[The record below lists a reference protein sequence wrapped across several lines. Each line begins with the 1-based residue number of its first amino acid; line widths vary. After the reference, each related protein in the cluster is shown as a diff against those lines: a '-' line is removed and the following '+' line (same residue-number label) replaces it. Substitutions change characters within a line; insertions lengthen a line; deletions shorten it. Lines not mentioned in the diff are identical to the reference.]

1 MDKESE
7 ISSTSNMSINSE
19 EREHYEMIM
28 KCVTMK
34 LEQYDGPALLEEE
47 EILNRDVKEEEKVS
61 SKNDAEGGG
70 QEKEGEKK
78 HKEGRE
84 EVSTVIF
91 SQHWKKRC
99 KKLDRK

>member
-19 EREHYEMIM
+19 EREHYEVIM

-61 SKNDAEGGG
+61 SKNDVVGGG
-70 QEKEGEKK
+70 
-78 HKEGRE
+78 
-84 EVSTVIF
+84 
-91 SQHWKKRC
+91 
-99 KKLDRK
+99 